1 MRALSGWTAGLIG
14 SMSLNLCLHR
24 PWALCTPNPAAAPPL
39 RAHPRASYRGG
50 GGEKG
55 EGRNLWFPRATPG
68 HTAAEPKGACARD
81 TGSPSP
87 VPEGEERRTLG
98 GSPQHLALLRASPGE
113 CSRASGLKRNVQPTP
128 AGSPGP
134 PGRAEFP
141 GEALMGAE
149 NLSALCPSPCRRAA
163 F

>member
-14 SMSLNLCLHR
+14 SMSLNLCLHW

-68 HTAAEPKGACARD
+68 HTAAGPKGACARD
-81 TGSPSP
+81 TGSPGPRSRGR
-87 VPEGEERRTLG
+87 GEANTGRKPPTLG
-98 GSPQHLALLRASPGE
+98 SAAGQPRGMFQSLWLEEE
-113 CSRASGLKRNVQPTP
+113 CATDSSRKSRPTRK
-128 AGSPGP
+128 G
-134 PGRAEFP
+134 
-141 GEALMGAE
+141 
-149 NLSALCPSPCRRAA
+149 
-163 F
+163 